1 MILEASK
8 NKSLQDMF
16 PLDKVAS
23 YNDLLIEK
31 EVAQLIEKNNDWTK
45 AVVLEREDILY
56 DWIQQQW
63 GN

>member
-1 MILEASK
+1 MILEANK
-8 NKSLQDMF
+8 NKSLQDMS

-31 EVAQLIEKNNDWTK
+31 EVAQLIEKNNGWTK

>member
-1 MILEASK
+1 
-8 NKSLQDMF
+8 MF